1 MEKLPRGI
9 IKRGLVYYFT
19 VKVDGKYKRIKGTHN
34 LKETIELKENYTNL
48 KNLDCEMY
56 LYDLLDRW
64 NNETSFSLK
73 ESTKITRGRIVEFL
87 KKNFKNQ
94 KIRDIKKYDLQLEFN
109 KLAKDL
115 KISTLKM
122 YFNYLKQALDYAVN
136 IMEILDKNPCN
147 NIDIKGNKKSDKRV
161 YTEKEIEAVIEFFK
175 NRNDKLY
182 YYIFIIGINTGMRK
196 SEIIALKWENVDL
209 EKGVIK
215 VVKGGYYKSNS
226 FYSSTPKTKNSKRE
240 IILNDFTL
248 NKLKELKESQDAYY
262 LEFKEYIKNNGI
274 VFQNS
279 QGKYLSYSQ
288 VEYFSNLIKRIV
300 NISSPW
306 HSMRYT
312 HITNL
317 IERGANIKAVQYRAG
332 HSNIQTTLNIYTKIT
347 DNLKES
353 IKKFL

>member
-34 LKETIELKENYTNL
+34 LNETIELQENYKNL

-64 NNETSFSLK
+64 NNETSFDLK
-73 ESTKITRGRIVEFL
+73 ESTKITRTRIVKKL
-87 KKNFKNQ
+87 KKSFKNQ

-115 KISTLKM
+115 KISTLKVH
-122 YFNYLKQALDYAVN
+122 FNYLKQALDYAVN
-136 IMEILDKNPCN
+136 IMEILNKNPCN
-147 NIDIKGNKKSDKRV
+147 NIEVKGNKKNDKRV
-161 YTEKEIEAVIEFFK
+161 YTEKEIETIIDFFK
-175 NRNDKLY
+175 KRSDKLY

-209 EKGVIK
+209 EKGIIK
-215 VVKGGYYKSNS
+215 VVKGGYYKNNK
-226 FYSSTPKTKNSKRE
+226 FYSSTPKTKTSKRE
-240 IILNDFTL
+240 IILNDFAI